1 MTDNRNYLYGEH
13 DELKDDDDNEDEHSS
28 PSLYSILNLGHNAT
42 EEEIHRSYR
51 SLSTTF
57 HPDKIRRRPATA
69 TSTST
74 TTAFQDGSSSSSNS
88 NVINNH
94 LPQTDMEEIQETFL
108 RFKKAHDVLIDPVLR
123 LAYDYYGED
132 GVELVRRVQQ
142 QQREQ
147 QTRRE
152 EQRRNSNVGGDEE
165 DDDDEAKDTDYEE
178 DCDRDA
184 DDADDEERMLN
195 LYEKLEHLLVGQKN
209 VSKARDELD
218 TFMEQHDY
226 QQNLTEDNYVQLG
239 VSMNFPPAV
248 PLKPVLYQGRD
259 YLRYVQKNI
268 LSKPPVDKEERDY
281 FRQRI
286 FQERRLID
294 YQISQLRSG
303 QKADVGFTLSSV
315 QPPRNNHH
323 QKKQQQNQHPIQP
336 SKWSMAVGCSTN
348 LVYPGVAEIAN
359 MAKEIES
366 KKQQQDFLKIAQK
379 HPVSAFVN
387 TSYTPSPQT
396 QLFGTA
402 NLNNDNASHQYSLG
416 STHTFSNQ
424 TACRYGLTYLA
435 RSPLPDDAP
444 IIFNLKSYRHLQN
457 IGTTSVG
464 VSASSSGQML
474 QWNAKWEGS
483 LTSKKY
489 HFVHKTS
496 VKGSIGMLQGNS
508 VELGYNCR
516 FPKSHDEAQNNKS
529 SKNNQ
534 KTVYEWLDAK
544 FTLPKKIEVSTVL
557 GHFKKI
563 TAMVTHEIGS
573 LATHPTLAFG
583 MEHDVS
589 LGRWAW
595 IWEIQYSQSTFR
607 IPIPIL
613 QLGSVSD
620 PRSFYLQKFY
630 YGIYCLL
637 LQSMLADLL
646 GDEDD
651 ENAQNHD
658 RYRFDASESSVG
670 ERLRN
675 QTSQGGGEDSSSV
688 GVVIKTK
695 AEAEKQLAL
704 MKPVA
709 EKKRC
714 RESQL
719 RQQDQSGSY
728 GIDRDGDGG
737 LIILGATYWQT
748 FRQKN
753 DDESDGNGDGEAESW
768 LHEVISM
775 DATVQLQFWVNKSKL
790 IIPDRIPKSSWMGF
804 YNLSTESK
812 LLQFRNKNSVPKRL
826 RWWSSGRQRIRNLMK
841 EWTQRS
847 ETKTSTSSTSSASSS
862 PRDSWQDPQL
872 TVRYSFRGSV
882 YEITVGDTESLELPC
897 LDDTAE
903 TLGDAEFVQ

>member
-1 MTDNRNYLYGEH
+1 MTDNRNYYGDH
-13 DELKDDDDNEDEHSS
+13 DEWKNEEDDDDEDSS
-28 PSLYSILNLGHNAT
+28 PSLYSILNLGHDAT

-57 HPDKIRRRPATA
+57 HPDKIRRRPAT
-69 TSTST
+69 T
-74 TTAFQDGSSSSSNS
+74 TTSLQDGSSSSNSSN
-88 NVINNH
+88 NNDNNH
-94 LPQTDMEEIQETFL
+94 QPQRDMEEIQETFL

-152 EQRRNSNVGGDEE
+152 DHRRNANGGGGEGGDEE
-165 DDDDEAKDTDYEE
+165 EANDTSYEE
-178 DCDRDA
+178 EYDGDA
-184 DDADDEERMLN
+184 EDDDDEERMLN

-218 TFMEQHDY
+218 KFMEQHDY
-226 QQNLTEDNYVQLG
+226 QQNLTEDNYVHLN

-259 YLRYVQKNI
+259 YLRYVQKSI
-268 LSKPPVDKEERDY
+268 LSKPPVDEEERDY
-281 FRQRI
+281 FRQQI
-286 FQERRLID
+286 LQERRLID

-315 QPPRNNHH
+315 QPPRNHH
-323 QKKQQQNQHPIQP
+323 QKKNQQNLQHPIQP
-336 SKWSMAVGCSTN
+336 SKWSMAVGCSTD

-366 KKQQQDFLKIAQK
+366 KKQQQEFLKIAQK

-396 QLFGTA
+396 QIFGTA

-474 QWNAKWEGS
+474 QLNAKWEGS
-483 LTSKKY
+483 KTSKKY

-496 VKGSIGMLQGNS
+496 VKGSVGMLQGNS
-508 VELGYNCR
+508 IELGYNCR
-516 FPKSHDEAQNNKS
+516 FPKSHDETTWKHQAQNNH
-529 SKNNQ
+529 KNNKNSNQ
-534 KTVYEWLDAK
+534 KTVYEWLDAN

-595 IWEIQYSQSTFR
+595 IWEIQYNQSTFR
-607 IPIPIL
+607 IPISIL

-637 LQSMLADLL
+637 LQSMAADLL
-646 GDEDD
+646 GDDDD
-651 ENAQNHD
+651 ENARNHDHD

-675 QTSQGGGEDSSSV
+675 QTSQGGEDSSAI
-688 GVVIKTK
+688 VVVKTK
-695 AEAEKQLAL
+695 AEAEIQLAL

-709 EKKRC
+709 EKKRY

-719 RQQDQSGSY
+719 QQQQQGEQS
-728 GIDRDGDGG
+728 DGGGGGGG
-737 LIILGATYWQT
+737 LIILGATYWQK
-748 FRQKN
+748 FSQKN
-753 DDESDGNGDGEAESW
+753 TNDDDESNGNGNTDGEAESRV
-768 LHEVISM
+768 HEVVSI
-775 DATVQLQFWVNKSKL
+775 DTTVQLQFWVNKSKL
-790 IIPDRIPKSSWMGF
+790 SIPGRLPKSSWMGF

-812 LLQFRNKNSVPKRL
+812 LLQFRIVPKQQ
-826 RWWSSGRQRIRNLMK
+826 RWWSNGHQRIRSLVK
-841 EWTQRS
+841 QWTQRNERS
-847 ETKTSTSSTSSASSS
+847 TSTTV
-862 PRDSWQDPQL
+862 PKDSWQDPQL

-882 YEITVGDTESLELPC
+882 YEITVGDTESLDLPC